1 MFGHAIT
8 EVRGMATRK
17 NRSAD
22 ATRLTPG
29 KARNAIAVVK
39 VVAPAVLPIV
49 VPFVSRTAGTVRN
62 RWDRLRAQRL
72 GIAIEELATY
82 SGRGGGLHAR
92 IAGAAASLADLAQQ
106 PDPDGSFAT
115 ATETRLRQLTA
126 VVRAAERMP
135 STRRRAAHRAVAAD
149 LDRIEREIL
158 RRLGV

>member
-8 EVRGMATRK
+8 EVTGMATRK

-22 ATRLTPG
+22 PTRLTPA

-39 VVAPAVLPIV
+39 VVAPVVLPVV
-49 VPFVSRTAGTVRN
+49 VPFVSRTAGTVRG

-72 GIAIEELATY
+72 GIPLEDLATY

-92 IAGAAASLADLAQQ
+92 LAGAAASLADLAR
-106 PDPDGSFAT
+106 PDQDEAFTT